1 MQVRKLIFILILV
14 PTFFINTLKSQFSG
28 SELLEFQY
36 GRIPE
41 DTASFPTIY
50 NKANLNYSIKSF
62 KAGITLEQFYTRNTG
77 SSYTKPTQV
86 YLQYNSELIEIKA
99 GNFYETIGRGLLL
112 RSYEIQGA
120 LTEDLSYRSR
130 HYFHRDIF
138 GVSTK
143 LRLKNFNTKLIY
155 GKPLN
160 NVFPPSLPEKTRR
173 TDEIAVIYSDFSVR
187 KQTAGA
193 SLLYL
198 SNNNGSSYYTMASV
212 QGKLFPFLS
221 YYSEASKNISGYK
234 INDFSKDA
242 AYALYSA
249 LNITYNSLGISAEY
263 KYYNNFTIGAGINE
277 PPALVKEHTYKV
289 LNRSTHALQP
299 LNETGYQIEFFY
311 TFPGLSTLTLNNTIA
326 INDFGR
332 SFLFREY
339 FAGYEFSVGEI
350 NETKVFFDYASDPFK
365 GEMNRISG
373 GIYTEWS
380 VGGSSSINTAFES
393 QSFTRND
400 EKVRNMVLSAGYA
413 LRSKIITGLT
423 VETSNDP
430 FLTER
435 EKKIWTGADIKY
447 QINNKNSLQLF
458 AGSRRGGPACNAG
471 ICYEVLDFSGIEF
484 RITSRF

>member
-1 MQVRKLIFILILV
+1 MQIQKLILLLFLLFS
-14 PTFFINTLKSQFSG
+14 FFINNLKGQFSG

-36 GRIPE
+36 GKVPG
-41 DTASFPTIY
+41 DTASLPTIY
-50 NKANLNYSIKSF
+50 NKANLNYSIKRF
-62 KAGITLEQFYTRNTG
+62 KAGITLEQFYSKNAA
-77 SSYTKPTQV
+77 SSYTKPTQL
-86 YLQYNSELIEIKA
+86 YMQYNSERIEIKA

-130 HYFHRDIF
+130 HYFHRDIL

-143 LRLKNFNTKLIY
+143 LRLKNFNTKFIY

-160 NVFPPSLPEKTRR
+160 NVFPPSVPEKTRR
-173 TDEIAVIYSDFSVR
+173 TDEIAVLYSDFTAR

-193 SLLYL
+193 SVLYI
-198 SNNNGSSYYTMASV
+198 SNQSGNSYYTMASL

-221 YYSEASKNISGYK
+221 YYSEASKNISGFK
-234 INDFSKDA
+234 LNDFSKGS

-249 LNITYNSLGISAEY
+249 VNLTFNSLGVSAEY
-263 KYYNNFTIGAGINE
+263 KNYNNFTIGAGINE

-299 LNETGYQIEFFY
+299 LNETGYQIEIFY

-332 SFLFREY
+332 RFIFREY
-339 FAGYEFSVGEI
+339 FAGYEFSASEI

-365 GEMNRISG
+365 GEMNRLSG
-373 GIYTEWS
+373 GIYTDWS
-380 VGGSSSINTAFES
+380 IGESSSIKAAFES
-393 QSFTRND
+393 QSFDRND
-400 EKVRNMVLSAGYA
+400 EKVKNLVISAGYA
-413 LRSKIITGLT
+413 FKSKIITGLT
-423 VETSNDP
+423 IETSDDP
-430 FLTER
+430 FLSEG

-447 QINNKNSLQLF
+447 QINNKNSFQVF

>member
-1 MQVRKLIFILILV
+1 MHIRKTIILLIFL
-14 PTFFINTLKSQFSG
+14 PAFFINNLKSQFSG

-36 GRIPE
+36 GKIPG
-41 DTASFPTIY
+41 DTSLFPTVY
-50 NKANLNYSIKSF
+50 NKANFNYSIKRL
-62 KAGITLEQFYTRNTG
+62 KAGITLEQFYSKNTG

-130 HYFHRDIF
+130 HYFHRDIM
-138 GVSTK
+138 GISTK
-143 LRLKNFNTKLIY
+143 LRLKNFNTKMIY

-160 NVFPPSLPEKTRR
+160 NVFPPSLPQKTLR
-173 TDEIAVIYSDFSVR
+173 TDEIAVLYSDFTAR

-193 SLLYL
+193 SVLYI
-198 SNNNGSSYYTMASV
+198 SNQSGSSYYTMASL

-221 YYSEASKNISGYK
+221 YYSEVSKNLSGFK
-234 INDFSKDA
+234 LNDFSKESE
-242 AYALYSA
+242 YALYSA
-249 LNITYNSLGISAEY
+249 INLTYKSLGISAEY
-263 KYYNNFTIGAGINE
+263 KNYNNFTIGAGINE

-299 LNETGYQIEFFY
+299 LNETGYQIEMFY

-326 INDFGR
+326 VNNFGK
-332 SFLFREY
+332 SFIFREY
-339 FAGYEFSVGEI
+339 FAGYEFSVSEI
-350 NETKVFFDYASDPFK
+350 VEIKVFFDYASDPFK
-365 GEMNRISG
+365 GEMNRMSG
-373 GIYTEWS
+373 GTYTDWS
-380 VGGSSSINTAFES
+380 VGGSSSINATFES
-393 QSFTRND
+393 QSFKRNN
-400 EKVRNMVLSAGYA
+400 EKVRNLVLSAGCA
-413 LRSKIITGLT
+413 FRSKVITGLT

-430 FLTER
+430 FLTEG
-435 EKKIWTGADIKY
+435 KKIWAGTDIKY
-447 QINNKNSLQLF
+447 QINNKNSMQIF
-458 AGSRRGGPACNAG
+458 VGSRRGGPACNAG